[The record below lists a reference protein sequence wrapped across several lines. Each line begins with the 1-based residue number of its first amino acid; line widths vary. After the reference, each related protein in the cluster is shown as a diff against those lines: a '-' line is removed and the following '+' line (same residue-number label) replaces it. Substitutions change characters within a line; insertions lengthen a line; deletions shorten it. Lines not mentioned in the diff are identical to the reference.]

1 MNSAISADIEI
12 RLRFAEQNKGEIE
25 DTLFLSCLQPV
36 VAFYKS
42 NDFVPV
48 WSDSMKWKPLS
59 DSLLNYI
66 GKGLEEGLFP
76 ADYKYKTLFSLHS
89 LLKDSLKRKEAALWS
104 VAELLYTDAFML
116 IARDLS
122 QGRLQPD
129 SLSWHH
135 NEQKI
140 KEFFVSMF
148 TMLTTTTKFSQTI
161 DSLQPIFQ
169 PYIELKSKLR
179 AFIDSMDRTEYT
191 YLNYPYKQNDE
202 KDSIQFLIKL
212 RKRLGESG
220 VKDSFSIFPDSLG
233 MASLVK
239 QYQIKRNL
247 NSDGKIGVDLID
259 RLNNTD
265 LEKYKRLA
273 ITLDR
278 YKELPRNMPEKYI
291 WVNLPQ
297 YFLSMW
303 DKDSLVMSSKIICGK
318 PTTQTPT
325 LSSAISEIVLL
336 PTWTVPESII
346 KKEMLPGLK
355 RNSNYLSKKGLY
367 LLDIKGQRVRAD
379 SINWKKYSK
388 GIPYRVQQGSG
399 DDNALGVIKFNFSN
413 PYAVYLHDTNQRYL
427 FKNSKRALSH
437 GCVRVQEWHELA
449 KQILRYD
456 SLLRKSTDT
465 LLFRPDSVSSFI
477 SRLKAKNARKS
488 VALKNYFPL
497 YICYYSCISEN
508 GKLRILEDVYKLD
521 KQLRDKYFASKM
533 ILPFL

>member
-1 MNSAISADIEI
+1 MNSAISVDIET
-12 RLRFAEQNKGEIE
+12 RLRFAEKNNGKIE
-25 DTLFLSCLQPV
+25 DTLSLSCLEAV

-59 DSLLNYI
+59 DSFLNYI

-76 ADYKYKTLFSLHS
+76 ADYKYKTIFLLHS
-89 LLKDSLKRKEAALWS
+89 LLKDSLRRKDVALWS

-135 NEQKI
+135 NDQKI
-140 KEFFVSMF
+140 KEFFIPIF
-148 TMLTTTTKFSQTI
+148 TMLTSTSKFRQTI
-161 DSLQPIFQ
+161 DSLQPVLQ
-169 PYIELKSKLR
+169 PYLDLKSRLR
-179 AFIDSMDRTEYT
+179 EFLDSMDRTQYT
-191 YLNYPYKQNDE
+191 YLSYPYKQNDE
-202 KDSIQFLIKL
+202 KDSIQFLNKL
-212 RKRLGESG
+212 RKRLVESG
-220 VKDSFSIFPDSLG
+220 VKDSFSILPDSLG
-233 MASLVK
+233 MVSLVK

-247 NSDGKIGVDLID
+247 NADGKIGVDLID
-259 RLNNTD
+259 KLNNSD
-265 LEKYKRLA
+265 LEKYKRLV

-278 YKELPRNMPEKYI
+278 YKELPRTMPEKYI

-318 PTTQTPT
+318 PSTQTPT

-367 LLDIKGQRVRAD
+367 LLDSKGQRVRAD

-399 DDNALGVIKFNFSN
+399 DANALGVIKFNFSN

-449 KQILRYD
+449 RQILRYD
-456 SLLRKSTDT
+456 SLLRNPADT

-477 SRLKAKNARKS
+477 SRLKANNTRKI

-497 YICYYSCISEN
+497 YICYYSCIYEN
-508 GKLRILEDVYKLD
+508 GELHILDDVYKLD
-521 KQLRDKYFASKM
+521 KMLRDKYFASKT